1 VKPDCAKVSRKRL
14 LSDPK
19 TERTEPAVK
28 LTEGYRP
35 RLRSTTVCNENRVSA
50 RVDNLDRP
58 EHRDDQRMLGCLRDN
73 GKKPSRPTAP
83 RHSRVG
89 V

>member
-1 VKPDCAKVSRKRL
+1 M

-58 EHRDDQRMLGCLRDN
+58 ELRDDQGCSGVCVTMVRN
-73 GKKPSRPTAP
+73 RPDRPHQGIPGSVFEQTY
-83 RHSRVG
+83 
-89 V
+89 